1 MRRRL
6 SPSSHCPPSVTGRQA
21 KTRGRVRARRISRR
35 SRSETR
41 SPRTSNRSARPASEA
56 MRSTTPRV
64 VPAEGELSDR
74 GPRPVKQPG
83 ILGPAETGARAPRA
97 SRMAPSAVETGPRT
111 DAEQGEAP
119 VGAACFAA
127 GLLVA
132 QLVAA
137 KATRDG
143 FFL

>member
-1 MRRRL
+1 MA
-6 SPSSHCPPSVTGRQA
+6 T
-21 KTRGRVRARRISRR
+21 
-35 SRSETR
+35 
-41 SPRTSNRSARPASEA
+41 PA
-56 MRSTTPRV
+56 
-64 VPAEGELSDR
+64 L
-74 GPRPVKQPG
+74 
-83 ILGPAETGARAPRA
+83 
-97 SRMAPSAVETGPRT
+97 ETGPRT

-143 FFL
+143 FFLSNFPVKDLPIAAGLTARPSPGRVLALSPAIARWSPPLTLRRGVPARATPLGG